1 MYSKWSV
8 CHGRNSCITLLKSFI
23 DEYDRYPEGCN
34 YNVLVLQRIEG
45 ALDPIRLQA
54 ALNALV
60 QDHVLLNSHIHEQD
74 GELYWRRNDA
84 IHPLQHYTDRTLLTQ
99 VIRRPF
105 DIYRGPLYRWA
116 LFAEESGAI
125 PWRWSAIIW

>member
-1 MYSKWSV
+1 MEEIPVSPYSKV
-8 CHGRNSCITLLKSFI
+8 FI

-105 DIYRGPLYRWA
+105 DIYRGPLYRWG
-116 LFAEESGAI
+116 LC
-125 PWRWSAIIW
+125 